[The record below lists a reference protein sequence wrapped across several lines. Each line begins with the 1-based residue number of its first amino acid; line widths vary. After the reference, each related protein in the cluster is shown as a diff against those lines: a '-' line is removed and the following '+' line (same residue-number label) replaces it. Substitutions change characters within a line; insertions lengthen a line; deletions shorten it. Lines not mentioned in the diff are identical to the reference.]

1 MAKTSA
7 EKYLEDNFGRL
18 TFAKALRAERTTAE
32 FTQQELADK
41 IGVTKQAISK
51 FEKGIDFPTAVT
63 VKRIAKVF
71 GMPYGS
77 YVELIVQDFAE
88 KKGFGLIIVKAKGSP
103 KKSQSA

>member
-7 EKYLEDNFGRL
+7 EKFLDENFGRI
-18 TFAKALRAERTTAE
+18 TFAKALRTERTTAE

-51 FEKGIDFPTAVT
+51 FEKGVDFPTAVT

-77 YVELIVQDFAE
+77 YIELIVQDFAE
-88 KKGFGLIIVKAKGSP
+88 KKGFGIITVKAEEKS
-103 KKSQSA
+103 KKRKSA